1 MKKNN
6 NIKKFIPTLL
16 IACFLLSGCTSKMG
30 QTATNLDTSTG
41 ELISQAPVEYLTA
54 DMIKNIKNYVK
65 NAPSIDNI
73 SLSELTVG
81 SFDVNSEISKRKE
94 SFVVV
99 GENQQVLATD
109 IVNVTFS
116 EIVLDSGSASYELN
130 AKYNFDLSLEYDST
144 FENGL
149 IGKTIGEKVSI
160 ENCKLPDGTSAK
172 VKVKINYV
180 TRKAENFDSLASNL
194 PEGAESYEKWL
205 EVSLDKAAKVD
216 AIWKELQTR
225 ISINKDEDAY
235 TKYFD
240 QKYNNAYEYYL
251 NYNESVDTEA
261 LKAVIEEQC
270 KKELIAYYY
279 ADEFDIE
286 LGKYSDDELK
296 NIALYYGYSVDAFK
310 AKYSSDVI
318 DNTVLVDLVG
328 KKFLDKVGK

>member
-1 MKKNN
+1 MKKS
-6 NIKKFIPTLL
+6 NIKKIVPSLL
-16 IACFLLSGCTSKMG
+16 IACLLLSGCSSKTG
-30 QTATNLDTSTG
+30 KTATNLDVSTG
-41 ELISQAPVEYLTA
+41 ELISQAPAEYLTA

-65 NAPSIDNI
+65 NAPSIDNV

-81 SFDVNSEISKRKE
+81 SFDVNAEITKRMN

-99 GENQQVLATD
+99 GENEQVLSTD
-109 IVNVTFS
+109 VVNATFS
-116 EIVLDSGSASYELN
+116 EIILDSGSASYELD
-130 AKYNFDLSLEYDST
+130 AKYDFDLNLEYDST

-160 ENCKLPDGTSAK
+160 ENCKLPDGTTAKIK
-172 VKVKINYV
+172 VKVNYV
-180 TRKAENFDSLASNL
+180 TRKADNFDSFKTLI
-194 PEGAESYEKWL
+194 PEGLESYEKWL
-205 EVSLDKAAKVD
+205 EGSLDKAAKVD
-216 AIWKELQTR
+216 AIWKELQKR
-225 ISINKDEDAY
+225 ISINKEDAAY

-240 QKYNNAYEYYL
+240 QKYNDAYDYYL
-251 NYNESVDTEA
+251 IYNDTVDAEA
-261 LKAVIEEQC
+261 LKAIIEEQC

-286 LGKYSDDELK
+286 LGKYSDEDLK

-310 AKYSSDVI
+310 TKFSKDVI